1 MAKDISTNS
10 ENAFSELDWIQVR
23 NELQKDKVE
32 TLGEKLM
39 RKTKENPLVPI
50 GTTAT
55 VAALSYG
62 LWSFYHGNSQMSQY
76 MMRARVGAQA
86 FTIFSM
92 VAGFV
97 VLSRKED
104 VSD

>member
-1 MAKDISTNS
+1 MSKDITTNS
-10 ENAFSELDWIQVR
+10 ENTFSELDWIRVR
-23 NELQKDKVE
+23 DELHKDIKIE
-32 TLGEKLM
+32 TLGEKLV

-62 LWSFYHGNSQMSQY
+62 LWSFYQGNSQMSQY

-97 VLSRKED
+97 ILSQKD
-104 VSD
+104 ASD

>member
-1 MAKDISTNS
+1 MSKEISTNS
-10 ENAFSELDWIQVR
+10 ENTFSELDWIRVR
-23 NELQKDKVE
+23 NELHKDEVE
-32 TLGEKLM
+32 TLGEKLI
-39 RKTKENPLVPI
+39 RKTKENPLIPI

-62 LWSFYHGNSQMSQY
+62 LWSFYQGNSQMSQY

-97 VLSRKED
+97 ILSKKD
-104 VSD
+104 VSN